1 MKYLERYFMLRNCN
15 SLDLRMLPPVGIELR
30 PWEETNLDDAAQ
42 LTVHAY
48 ENIVDRE
55 ISIHYESFDGCRNYL
70 RNIISKLGCGS
81 FVKNASF
88 CALHLHSKQWIGFVL
103 TSSVSSFNGQIPQV
117 VVSPVF
123 QGRGIGTHLLIRS
136 IVALSTQQ
144 YRTISLSVTAKNK
157 GAVTLYQRLN
167 FNTLIRFHAAAWS
180 RCGPG

>member
-1 MKYLERYFMLRNCN
+1 MLRNCN

-103 TSSVSSFNGQIPQV
+103 TSSVSSFNGPNTPSSCFSGISGKGYRHPSANSLHCCSFHPT
-117 VVSPVF
+117 VS
-123 QGRGIGTHLLIRS
+123 HD
-136 IVALSTQQ
+136 LS
-144 YRTISLSVTAKNK
+144 K
-157 GAVTLYQRLN
+157 
-167 FNTLIRFHAAAWS
+167 
-180 RCGPG
+180 